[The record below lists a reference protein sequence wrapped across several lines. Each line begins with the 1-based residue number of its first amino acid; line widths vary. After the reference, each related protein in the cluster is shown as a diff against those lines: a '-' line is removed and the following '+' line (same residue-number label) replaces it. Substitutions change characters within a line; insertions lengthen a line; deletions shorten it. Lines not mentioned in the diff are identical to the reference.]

1 MVETNIVLTLLQTI
15 SIMVG
20 IGYYILNI
28 QNNQKNQKISL
39 RNQELTLKSQQL
51 SLEARQAQLFMGIY
65 NNSFGTIQFAKANG
79 LLYRTTWDSFD
90 EFNELRVDEENI
102 ATEFMD
108 AYSLIAGVLEGV
120 GVLVREGLLDIRFV
134 ALLLSGPVP
143 VSYTHLTLPTI
154 LLV

>member
-51 SLEARQAQLFMGIY
+51 STETRQAQLFMGIY
-65 NNSFGTIQFAKANG
+65 NNSFASEPYRKATTV
-79 LLYRTTWDSFD
+79 LHRTTWNNYE
-90 EFNELRVDEENI
+90 EFKELVFDEENI
-102 ATEFMD
+102 ENEFFNS
-108 AYSLIAGVLEGV
+108 YSLVGFFLEGV
-120 GVLVREGLLDIRFV
+120 GVLVR
-134 ALLLSGPVP
+134 
-143 VSYTHLTLPTI
+143 
-154 LLV
+154 